1 MLIYSLSA
9 RQETTKTAI
18 KTKWWQVEKG
28 RKKFERRIEKALL
41 KGEKDSQKAM
51 EKYSKKYLLKSV
63 DKEE

>member
-18 KTKWWQVEKG
+18 KIKQWQVEKG
-28 RKKFERRIEKALL
+28 RKKFEKRIEKALL